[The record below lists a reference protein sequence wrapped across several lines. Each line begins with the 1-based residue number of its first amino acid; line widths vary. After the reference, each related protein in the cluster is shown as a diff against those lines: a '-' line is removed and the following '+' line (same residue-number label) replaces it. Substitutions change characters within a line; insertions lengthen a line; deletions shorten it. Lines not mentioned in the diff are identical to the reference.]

1 MNIDLH
7 ERLPHL
13 TRPPNLNQNS
23 TPTGF
28 NIKAQGREAH
38 PGKKAHASRTNPNGV
53 QHHDMCNPFGVGVMV
68 VGAYPGCAAR
78 PRAML
83 LDRVAVIRTL
93 STKPNGVQHQSPG
106 SRSAPWEESARVT
119 HEPQRGSTSRYVQ
132 PLRGWCDGCACVPGV
147 RCVTPGYVVGP
158 HCGHPNIVHKP
169 QRGSTSKPR
178 VAKRT
183 LGKLFR
189 MHCSVLGIEVRK
201 FIQCP
206 AMVVQP
212 SKFRQKLHTCGSSHA
227 WEEDH
232 ICDHGICSSAWSST
246 RTSDRRR

>member
-1 MNIDLH
+1 MRRDVCGRQSFL
-7 ERLPHL
+7 ETACGLL
-13 TRPPNLNQNS
+13 SSTRDEHR
-23 TPTGF
+23 F
-28 NIKAQGREAH
+28 
-38 PGKKAHASRTNPNGV
+38 
-53 QHHDMCNPFGVGVMV
+53 
-68 VGAYPGCAAR
+68 AR
-78 PRAML
+78 AIAPS
-83 LDRVAVIRTL
+83 DP
-93 STKPNGVQHQSPG
+93 SPKFESEFDPNGVQHQSPG